1 MQAPGGTDK
10 APGNW
15 GLLASSLRS
24 RKRSAHQMLQ
34 SARFVQRLEQLAGQL
49 QQPLSTVQTRA
60 RTAAEALSTIDNPL
74 FGAIS
79 SRLLAPLFTRAWT
92 VQADQVALERLRQLN
107 TTASLVF
114 LPTHRSYADPF
125 ILAQVLHDAGMARN
139 HTLGGE
145 NLGFFPFG
153 TITRRSGGV
162 MIRRSFQDDPVY
174 KFVVSEYLHFL
185 IAQGANLEWYMEGGR
200 SRTGKLRPP
209 KYGLLRYVVDA
220 FDGDRELLLVPVS
233 ITYDQLHEVGMMA
246 AEEAGGAKGKEG
258 LHWMRDYIRRQRQW
272 IGRVYVR
279 FGEPLSMHD
288 AIARADGASDTADTD
303 RAAAAT
309 TVAGIDP
316 PAGTETR
323 RWLVER
329 IAFAV
334 FQRINQVTPVTA
346 AALTTLALLGVRDRA
361 LTLSEVRGVIRPLL
375 DYAAQRDLPFANL
388 EFLQNDAGISGVLA
402 ELARSGVVQ
411 RYALGQEPVY
421 GIQPG
426 QHAVAAF
433 YRNSA
438 IHWFIDRALIEL
450 ALLSVVDRPDDDPLT
465 QAWNQTL
472 AMRDLLKFDFFFSDR
487 TRFRQEIADQA
498 LLIAPDYAQR
508 MGSSAGRLGLL
519 EQAPFLIAHRVL
531 PAFLEAYYV
540 IADRLA
546 TQPIDQAVQRKPLI
560 EECSRV
566 GRQYL
571 LQQRLR
577 NPEAVSRELFGN
589 ALQLAA
595 NRKLLEPGE
604 RLSERRNALLEQI
617 GKLLRALATIEE
629 IDHRRNAAPRP

>member
-10 APGNW
+10 TPGNW

-49 QQPLSTVQTRA
+49 QQPLPAVQIRA
-60 RTAAEALSTIDNPL
+60 RAAAEALSTVDSPL

-92 VQADQVALERLRQLN
+92 VQADQAALERLRQLN

-125 ILAQVLHDAGMARN
+125 SLAQVLHDAGMARN

-185 IAQGANLEWYMEGGR
+185 TAQGANLEWYMEGGR

-209 KYGLLRYVVDA
+209 KYGLLRYVVDG
-220 FDGDRELLLVPVS
+220 FDGGRDLLLVPVS

-272 IGRVYVR
+272 IGRVYLR
-279 FGEPLSMHD
+279 FGEPLSMHE
-288 AIARADGASDTADTD
+288 AIARASTDASTETTADAETGS
-303 RAAAAT
+303 AA
-309 TVAGIDP
+309 DP
-316 PAGTETR
+316 QGR

-329 IAFAV
+329 IAFTV

-361 LTLSEVRGVIRPLL
+361 LTLGEVRDVIKPLL
-375 DYAAQRDLPFANL
+375 DYAAQRGLPFANL
-388 EFLQNDAGISGVLA
+388 EFLQNDAGVSGVLA

-411 RYALGQEPVY
+411 RYAQGQEPVY

-472 AMRDLLKFDFFFSDR
+472 AMRDLLKFDFFFSSR

-508 MGSSAGRLGLL
+508 MGSSAARLGLL
-519 EQAPFLIAHRVL
+519 EQAPFLIAHRIL

-540 IADRLA
+540 VADRLA
-546 TQPIDQAVQRKPLI
+546 TQPTEQVIQRERLI
-560 EECSRV
+560 EECTRF

-571 LQQRLR
+571 LQQRLH

-604 RLSERRNALLEQI
+604 RLSERRKALLEQI
-617 GKLLRALATIEE
+617 GNLLRALATIEE
-629 IDHRRNAAPRP
+629 IDHRRNTAPRP